1 MRNLLLKISYNG
13 RNYHGY
19 QIQKNAITVQEVL
32 QQRIEK
38 LLKHKIELKGCS
50 RTDTGVHANE
60 YFVSFKT
67 ENKIPCNKLVL
78 GLNAILPADIA
89 AKDCEEKP
97 LSFHARYSVKS
108 KEYIYKLLNN
118 KYPDAINNGLIYW
131 YKWPLDVTNLN
142 NLAQSFVGTHN
153 FKGFCAD
160 PNRRTDFTRTIF
172 YFDVFKIDDIIYF
185 RVSGNGF
192 LYKMVRIMVGTLI
205 EYSKKNKTRKEL
217 VQLIESRKR
226 SLTAKPM
233 SSEGLYLNEVVY

>member
-1 MRNLLLKISYNG
+1 MRNLSLKISYNG
-13 RNYHGY
+13 KNYHGY
-19 QIQKNAITVQEVL
+19 QVQKNVVTVQEVL

-38 LLKHKIELKGCS
+38 LLKHRIELKGCS

-67 ENKIPCNKLVL
+67 ENKIACNKLVL

-89 AKDCEEKP
+89 AKNCEEKP

-108 KEYIYKLLNN
+108 KEYVYKLLNN
-118 KYPDAINNGLIYW
+118 KYPDAINNGLICW
-131 YKWPLDVTNLN
+131 YKWPLDVTSLN
-142 NLAQSFVGTHN
+142 ELAQSFVGVHN
-153 FKGFCAD
+153 FKGFCAK

-172 YFDVFKIDDIIYF
+172 YFDIFKIDDIIYF

-205 EYSKKNKTRKEL
+205 EYSKKNKTKEEL

-233 SSEGLYLNEVVY
+233 PPEGLYLNKVVY